1 MPKRQYADLHVKVTN
16 EGSPPDLLIKMAKHL
31 GFSLVALSS
40 EDPHKL
46 KDLEAARDIGKS
58 LGVDVALRLDL
69 KPSNPS
75 ELKTY
80 LRKLRRSIEIIGVY
94 CHNTAVARTAARDR
108 RVDITFYNPENA
120 LSILDEGQVSLLV
133 ESGHYV
139 EVNFADLL
147 HVSFDKQAK
156 VLWNYSLMFKR
167 VKRKGIPLIISS
179 GATNI
184 IDMRAPR
191 ELSALA
197 FLLLDEGDGKSA
209 RDMVSTIPM
218 RLVQTN
224 REKLSPSFVQPGVK
238 VVNEW

>member
-1 MPKRQYADLHVKVTN
+1 MPKRRYADLHVKVVN
-16 EGSPPDLLIKMAKHL
+16 GGSSPDLFIKMAKHL
-31 GFSLVALSS
+31 GFSLIALSS
-40 EDPHKL
+40 DDPSKL
-46 KDLEAARDIGKS
+46 KGLESAKSVGKS

-69 KPSNPS
+69 KPSNPN

-80 LRKLRRSIEIIGVY
+80 LRKLRRRVEIIGVY
-94 CHNTAVARTAARDR
+94 CHNIAVARTAARDR
-108 RVDITFYNPENA
+108 RVDVTFYNPENV

-139 EVNFADLL
+139 EINFTDLL
-147 HVSFDKQAK
+147 YAGFDKQAK
-156 VLWNYSLMFKR
+156 VLWDYSLMFKM
-167 VKRKGIPLIISS
+167 VKRKGIPVIISS
-179 GATNI
+179 GASNI

-197 FLLLDEGDGKSA
+197 LLLGEGDDELA

-218 RLVQTN
+218 KLVQIN